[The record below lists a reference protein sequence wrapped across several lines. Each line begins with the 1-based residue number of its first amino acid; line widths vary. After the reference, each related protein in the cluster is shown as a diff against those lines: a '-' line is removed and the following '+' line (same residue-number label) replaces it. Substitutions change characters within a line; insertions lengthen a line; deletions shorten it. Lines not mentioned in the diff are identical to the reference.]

1 LGRDLGKYVIT
12 AMVSFVTS
20 FLYTEYRL
28 GPEHNV
34 SLVPLVMEKQDACEV
49 DGGKLKEVLQQLPT
63 DPKPDPKEVLQ
74 QLPMDPKPDPKEEP
88 QKNYTYRS
96 YLEAL
101 EQQRPMDKT
110 RQVIDKRLI
119 LEEHFLRLQDD
130 QVLKCEDRDPVGKSD
145 LRYFTFLT
153 VQVAVFL
160 NEPFAYV
167 LKRSCSLGY
176 LKEEIP
182 LRASL
187 EEISPTSLGKIE
199 VEPEILVI
207 EKTRPLILTYDM
219 RGADNI
225 RRAAFDDLL
234 KKMAEGKVD
243 VTIKCTVVQTKGEK
257 PIGGGQPY
265 TVSVRTLL

>member
-1 LGRDLGKYVIT
+1 MEWQELRRDLGKYVIT
-12 AMVSFVTS
+12 AIVSFVTS

-28 GPEHNV
+28 RPEHNV

-49 DGGKLKEVLQQLPT
+49 DGGKLKEVLQQLP
-63 DPKPDPKEVLQ
+63 L
-74 QLPMDPKPDPKEEP
+74 DPKPDPKEEP
-88 QKNYTYRS
+88 QKKYTYRS

-101 EQQRPMDKT
+101 EQQRPIDKP

-119 LEEHFLRLQDD
+119 LEEHSLRLQDD
-130 QVLKCEDRDPVGKSD
+130 QVLKCGYRDPVGRAD

-153 VQVAVFL
+153 VHVALFL

-176 LKEEIP
+176 QQDEIP

-187 EEISPTSLGKIE
+187 EEIPPSTLGKIE
-199 VEPEILVI
+199 VEPEILII

-219 RGADNI
+219 RGADNV
-225 RRAAFDDLL
+225 RRPAFDDLL
-234 KKMAEGKVD
+234 KKMTEGKVN

-257 PIGGGQPY
+257 SIGHGKPS

>member
-1 LGRDLGKYVIT
+1 MEWPELRKDLGKYVIT
-12 AMVSFVTS
+12 AIVSFVTS
-20 FLYTEYRL
+20 FFYTEYKLR
-28 GPEHNV
+28 PEHNV

-49 DGGKLKEVLQQLPT
+49 DGGKLKEVLQQLP
-63 DPKPDPKEVLQ
+63 PDPT
-74 QLPMDPKPDPKEEP
+74 PDPKEEP
-88 QKNYTYRS
+88 QKNHTYRS
-96 YLEAL
+96 YLVAL

-119 LEEHFLRLQDD
+119 LEEHILRLQDD
-130 QVLKCEDRDPVGKSD
+130 QVLKCVYRNPVGQSD

-153 VQVAVFL
+153 VHVALFL

-176 LKEEIP
+176 EHEEIP

-187 EEISPTSLGKIE
+187 EEIPPTTPGKIE
-199 VEPEILVI
+199 VEPEILII

-225 RRAAFDDLL
+225 RKAPFDDLL
-234 KKMAEGKVD
+234 KKMTEGKVD
-243 VTIKCTVVQTKGEK
+243 VTIKCTVVQTRGEK
-257 PIGGGQPY
+257 PIGGGQPS
-265 TVSVRTLL
+265 TVSVRTRL